1 MYLAIL
7 GCTGLYWA
15 VLGCTGMYWT
25 ALEHNLVE
33 LNCSGL
39 RKEKKKERHASEA
52 QTEEVESGK

>member
-1 MYLAIL
+1 ML
-7 GCTGLYWA
+7 GWTGLDWA